1 MGPPLSLQ
9 ETPLHW
15 NVSATVGFA
24 ALPKPGSL
32 ATKNTRGPNLGEVTN
47 VTQPNGIFQD
57 LHIYI
62 YICFIYFSFTG
73 IRIFT
78 SNFPIFSWVFSPQG
92 PNASGSFTSQWPI
105 LSSWTWCVTDS
116 HHTSVQWFQYF
127 TQRPGKPGL
136 ISLSFWMARDLRNLL
151 RNVHKRKRI
160 RRCIMYTYQWY
171 IGYGWLWKYYI
182 LVIWDIFLI
191 FIVMTINVIYKGTY
205 PTMMWYSWSLP
216 RGFGDAT
223 PFSAASNR
231 LGALGRCLNTIQCE
245 SSCCSWYVPRR
256 YERVGVGDGQS
267 VQSCALKVWK
277 NWDAFS
283 ISDLSLYWLHPLPY
297 IAVIKL
303 NGALRLL
310 HLLHSIY
317 VHFLNS
323 WKPSHR

>member
-1 MGPPLSLQ
+1 M
-9 ETPLHW
+9 
-15 NVSATVGFA
+15 
-24 ALPKPGSL
+24 
-32 ATKNTRGPNLGEVTN
+32 
-47 VTQPNGIFQD
+47 D
-57 LHIYI
+57 
-62 YICFIYFSFTG
+62 
-73 IRIFT
+73 
-78 SNFPIFSWVFSPQG
+78 
-92 PNASGSFTSQWPI
+92 
-105 LSSWTWCVTDS
+105 
-116 HHTSVQWFQYF
+116 
-127 TQRPGKPGL
+127 
-136 ISLSFWMARDLRNLL
+136 
-151 RNVHKRKRI
+151 
-160 RRCIMYTYQWY
+160 
-171 IGYGWLWKYYI
+171 GYGSTII
-182 LVIWDIFLI
+182 LMIWDILYI
-191 FIVMTINVIYKGTY
+191 HSYTIYVICKNTS

-303 NGALRLL
+303 NALRLL